1 MNEQCLAG
9 NIQQKTIQKVFDQ
22 RSEFIIIGLTGSR
35 KSKTSEIANILQ
47 SKFDELDLSSYHTA
61 LDYKSQKEYDMIP
74 RSVWFQCAI
83 SLVIKGRRQQ
93 SLSISRLEG
102 VARG

>member
-35 KSKTSEIANILQ
+35 KSKTSEIIIQ
-47 SKFDELDLSSYHTA
+47 H
-61 LDYKSQKEYDMIP
+61 
-74 RSVWFQCAI
+74 
-83 SLVIKGRRQQ
+83 
-93 SLSISRLEG
+93 
-102 VARG
+102 

>member
-35 KSKTSEIANILQ
+35 KGVS
-47 SKFDELDLSSYHTA
+47 
-61 LDYKSQKEYDMIP
+61 
-74 RSVWFQCAI
+74 
-83 SLVIKGRRQQ
+83 Q
-93 SLSISRLEG
+93 SLCKPSN
-102 VARG
+102 